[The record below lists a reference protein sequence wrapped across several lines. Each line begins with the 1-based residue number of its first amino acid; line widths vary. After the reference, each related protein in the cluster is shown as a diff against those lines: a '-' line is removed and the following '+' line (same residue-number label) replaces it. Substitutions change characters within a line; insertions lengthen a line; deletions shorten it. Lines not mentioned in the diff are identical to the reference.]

1 MSQHPPEP
9 IHQRVQD
16 QLQVRVYADRATMGQ
31 AAAAHVATRICQ
43 VLASQDSARMVF
55 AAAPSQNEF
64 LAALRQ
70 MTDIPW
76 GRITAFHMDEYVG
89 LPEGAPQRFA
99 TFLRE
104 RILDLPFADVHYLD
118 GNAPDIAGECARYT
132 ALLRAAPLDLVCA
145 GIGENGHMAFND
157 PHVADFQDPAWVKPV
172 TLDEVCRQQQV
183 NDGAFASIDEVP
195 QQAITLTM
203 PALMSAAHIACVVP
217 GPTKAA
223 AVARTLHGPIDESC
237 PATIMRRHAGAIL
250 YLDPAAASGIL
261 S

>member
-1 MSQHPPEP
+1 
-9 IHQRVQD
+9 
-16 QLQVRVYADRATMGQ
+16 
-31 AAAAHVATRICQ
+31 
-43 VLASQDSARMVF
+43 MVF

-104 RILDLPFADVHYLD
+104 RILDLPFYQVHYLD

-183 NDGAFASIDEVP
+183 NDGAFTSIDEVP

>member
-16 QLQVRVYADRATMGQ
+16 QLEVRVYADRATMGQ
-31 AAAAHVATRICQ
+31 AAAAHVATRIRQ

-104 RILDLPFADVHYLD
+104 RILDLPFYQVHYLD

-217 GPTKAA
+217 GPTKAE
-223 AVARTLHGPIDESC
+223 AVTRTLQGPIDESC
-237 PATIMRRHAGAIL
+237 PATIMRRHAGAVL

>member
-104 RILDLPFADVHYLD
+104 HILDLPFYQVHYLD

-183 NDGAFASIDEVP
+183 NDGAFTSIDEVP

>member
-104 RILDLPFADVHYLD
+104 RILDLPFYQVHYLD

-183 NDGAFASIDEVP
+183 NDGAFTSIDEVP

>member
-16 QLQVRVYADRATMGQ
+16 QLEVRVYADRATLGQ
-31 AAAAHVATRICQ
+31 AAAAHVAMRIRQ
-43 VLASQDSARMVF
+43 VLANQDSARMVF

-104 RILDLPFADVHYLD
+104 RILDLPFYQVHYLD

-183 NDGAFASIDEVP
+183 NDGAFTSIDEVP

>member
-1 MSQHPPEP
+1 MKQHAPES
-9 IHQRVQD
+9 IRQLSQD
-16 QLQVRVYADRATMGQ
+16 QLQVRVYADRDAMGR
-31 AAAAHVATRICQ
+31 AAAAHVVTLLQRI
-43 VLASQDSARMVF
+43 LAAQGGARMVF

-64 LAALRQ
+64 LAALRE
-70 MTDIPW
+70 TPDIPW

-118 GNAPDIAGECARYT
+118 GNAPDLPDECERY
-132 ALLRAAPLDLVCA
+132 ASLLRAAPLDIVCA

-183 NDGAFASIDEVP
+183 NDGAFAGLDLVP
-195 QQAITLTM
+195 KQAITLTM
-203 PALMSAAHIACVVP
+203 PALMSAVHIACIVP

-223 AVARTLHGPIDESC
+223 AVARTLRGEIDESC
-237 PATIMRRHAGAIL
+237 PATIMRRHGDAVL
-250 YLDPAAASGIL
+250 FLDPAAASGIV